1 MLDRFKFRVWCK
13 THKEWEKDQVLIS
26 NKNYYLIM
34 NNRFTKQTDL
44 EPKNHIISFC
54 TGLKDKNGRLIYEGD
69 IIYKKGTKNHKGEKM
84 YSEVVWDQMY
94 AEFNISD
101 DNGMH
106 RMPSNS
112 NNIEI
117 IGNIY
122 ENPELLQGDNNV

>member
-1 MLDRFKFRVWCK
+1 MKDRFKFRCWDDIHREMIDLQEQDVNPYN
-13 THKEWEKDQVLIS
+13 IS
-26 NKNYYLIM
+26 DVPQ
-34 NNRFTKQTDL
+34 NNLMQ
-44 EPKNHIISFC
+44 C
-54 TGLKDKNGRLIYEGD
+54 TGLKDKSDRLIFEGD
-69 IIYKKGTKNHKGEKM
+69 IIYKKGTKNHRGEKM

-112 NNIEI
+112 NNIEV

-122 ENPELLQGDNNV
+122 ENPELLEVNNEHT